1 MNNNHK
7 NSTLE
12 SKQLKLT
19 VSTQSIVHYFDSNG
33 ALRSGYLIRRIKQ
46 GKQKGMVVVS
56 DSAGHQIIPE
66 RIRNIE

>member
-1 MNNNHK
+1 MNKNHK
-7 NSTLE
+7 NSIIE
-12 SKQLKLT
+12 STQLKLT
-19 VSTQSIVHYFDSNG
+19 VATHSIVHYFDSNG

-56 DSAGHQIIPE
+56 DSEGHQIIPE